1 MSPRM
6 RARLTLACGDYDL
19 NDALADGRVQPQGV
33 RLTVL
38 RLPSPERHA
47 RMALH
52 REFDVC
58 ELSMATYLAM
68 VGTGDRSLIAIPAF
82 PHRRFRH
89 GYLFV
94 RSDGGIDAAEQLSGA
109 RIGLRTWET
118 TAGVWV
124 RGILQDDHGVD
135 LRSID
140 WVTQD
145 DEDVPL
151 RHANAYRIG
160 RAAPGASV
168 SEMLRAGELEAIIY
182 PEASVVGGSVRRLF
196 EDPKAAEIAYHRRTG
211 IFPIMHTVVV
221 RRELVDEMPWL
232 PRELLEAFRRS
243 KELAFRAMRDPRR
256 VSLAWLSEAL
266 LEQEQILGDDPW
278 AYDFAGNAHV
288 LDTLVRYAHEQGLLP
303 EPIPASAL
311 FAPSTLDPLP
321 TYR

>member
-1 MSPRM
+1 MP
-6 RARLTLACGDYDL
+6 ARITLACGDYDL

-47 RMALH
+47 RMVLH

-68 VGTGDRSLIAIPAF
+68 VGAGDSSLVAIPAF

-89 GYLFV
+89 GYVFV
-94 RSDGGIDAAEQLSGA
+94 RSTGRIDTPEQLNGA

-118 TAGVWV
+118 TAGVWL

-135 LRSID
+135 LRSIE

-151 RHANAYRIG
+151 RHANAYRIR

-182 PEASVVGGSVRRLF
+182 PEASVVGRSVRRLF
-196 EDPKAAEIAYHRRTG
+196 EDPKAVEIAYYRRTG

-232 PRELLEAFRRS
+232 PRELLKAFRRS
-243 KELAFRAMRDPRR
+243 KELAFQAMRDPRR

-266 LEQEQILGDDPW
+266 AEQEQVLGADPW
-278 AYDFAGNAHV
+278 AYDFPSSARV
-288 LDTLVRYAHEQGLLP
+288 LDTLVRYATEQGLLP
-303 EPIPASAL
+303 APIPSSAL
-311 FAPSTLDPLP
+311 FTPSTLVPLP